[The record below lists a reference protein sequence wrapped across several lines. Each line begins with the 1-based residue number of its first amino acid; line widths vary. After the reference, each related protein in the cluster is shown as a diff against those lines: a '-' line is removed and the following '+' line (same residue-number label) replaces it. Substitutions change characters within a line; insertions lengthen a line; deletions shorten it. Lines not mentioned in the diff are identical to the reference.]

1 MKNIF
6 ITGVSTGIG
15 YATTEYFLSLGY
27 RVFGSVRKT
36 EDLER
41 LNQRFSKLFP
51 HLFVGLLFDVTDER
65 QVFNAVEKTTKIL
78 GDETLSALVNNAG
91 FAQSGPMALLP
102 DQVFRQQ
109 IEVNLFGVRTVTN
122 ALLPLL
128 GTSKNHK
135 GPPGKIINISSVSG
149 IFNTPMSGAYCVS
162 KHALESLGEIYRR
175 ELSMYGIKVVSIQ
188 PGPIQSALWNK
199 NANAFEEY
207 NETDYVHMAKKSDVI
222 LKDAIKNALPALV
235 IAKLIDKIILSQ
247 HPRRSYIVIKNVFL
261 VTIFAKY
268 MPAFIVDCF
277 FYRFFYGFFRKQ
289 KTVRS

>member
-1 MKNIF
+1 MENIF

-41 LNQRFSKLFP
+41 LNKRFSKFFP
-51 HLFVGLLFDVTDER
+51 HLFVGLLFDVTDEH

-91 FAQSGPMALLP
+91 FAQSGPMALLS

-109 IEVNLFGVRTVTN
+109 IEVNLFGVRTVTD

-128 GTSKNHK
+128 GTSKKHK

-149 IFNTPMSGAYCVS
+149 IFNTPMNGAYCVS

-207 NETDYVHMAKKSDVI
+207 NETDYVQMAKKSDVI

-261 VTIFAKY
+261 VTVFAKY
-268 MPAFIVDCF
+268 MPAFIVDYF
-277 FYRFFYGFFRKQ
+277 FHGFFYGFLKNK
-289 KTVRS
+289 KTVKA